1 MRCAWLFTEGAA
13 MTMTPPSHDAIT
25 RSLYVSRLIRMDW
38 QFEHAEGPTYRS
50 GRDELA
56 ALKSIRAQID
66 SDCTIW
72 NRYAPPAYQSP
83 SQIRTFTDFAGS
95 VPVTVEWC
103 VTLGEPHILAVVV
116 DNKNALSALN
126 MSTITG
132 YLDKARKLMGN
143 TPRLDAVSAF
153 AAPEAA

>member
-1 MRCAWLFTEGAA
+1 

-38 QFEHAEGPTYRS
+38 QFEHAEGDTYQR
-50 GRDELA
+50 GRAELA
-56 ALKSIRAQID
+56 ALKIIRAQID
-66 SDCTIW
+66 ADCTIW
-72 NRYAPPAYQSP
+72 NRYAPPIYRVNNT
-83 SQIRTFTDFAGS
+83 IRTFTDFAGD